1 MRGLSALNSEYHSVQ
16 HGFILESD
24 RYTLFCADKLT
35 RPDESTITYLISA
48 SCHVKNLPVD
58 VQIRL
63 LAHEGL
69 RRYILDHV
77 EEAVLEK
84 ITSGDNTQYLLLGK
98 GFKYVYN
105 EAEFNDSVYVV

>member
-1 MRGLSALNSEYHSVQ
+1 MRGLSTFSPGYHSIQ
-16 HGFILESD
+16 HGFILEIEEC
-24 RYTLFCADKLT
+24 TVFCADKLT
-35 RPDESTITYLISA
+35 KPDESTITYLISA
-48 SCHVKNLPVD
+48 SCHVKNVPTDL
-58 VQIRL
+58 QIRL
-63 LAHEGL
+63 LTHEGV
-69 RRYILDHV
+69 RQYILDHV